1 MKTILLA
8 TVLGLVLGVM
18 TGCPK
23 KDGNDDELGLLA
35 LGWLS
40 IQPKRVMQGSAQA
53 LASSSAASAAA
64 TAAGSVA
71 TSTAAAQSAGAASTF
86 TSVSFNGTKYCN
98 GTAALV
104 TTDQGKGSVVI
115 SNSSLSGSFSG
126 TLGSTYTQDLTY
138 SMTATF
144 TNCQMQAVDMQA
156 LQSFN
161 GNAASLPVVN
171 ITLNGPISNNA
182 QTSASYNYSTSGGT
196 TTINGNG
203 VGSGTVTS
211 SGFTVISGGQT
222 TLNNAAIDLQT
233 STSGS
238 LSATSNPSA
247 GTSSLSFSGNI
258 KQSGTVGGESVL
270 VDWDYS
276 FSFSVP

>member
-1 MKTILLA
+1 MNTRLCASMLGLLLSVSA
-8 TVLGLVLGVM
+8 GCSGKDGDDDLLGLV
-18 TGCPK
+18 
-23 KDGNDDELGLLA
+23 A
-35 LGWLS
+35 LGWLAS
-40 IQPKRVMQGSAQA
+40 QPKRVMQGSPQA

-64 TAAGSVA
+64 GAAGSVA
-71 TSTAAAQSAGAASTF
+71 TSAAATQTAGAAATF
-86 TSVSFNGTKYCN
+86 TSVSFNGTRYCK
-98 GTAALV
+98 GTGALV
-104 TTDQGKGSVVI
+104 TVDEGKGSVVI

-126 TLGSTYTQDLTY
+126 TLGSTYSSDLTY

-144 TNCQMQAVDMQA
+144 TNCQMQAIDMQA

-161 GNAASLPVVN
+161 GNAAQLPVVN
-171 ITLNGPISNNA
+171 ITLNGPISNTA
-182 QTSASYNYSTSGGT
+182 QSSATYNTSTSGGT

-203 VGSGTVTS
+203 TGSGTITS

-233 STSGS
+233 SSSGS
-238 LSATSNPSA
+238 FSGTSSA
-247 GTSSLSFSGNI
+247 GTLSYSGNGNI

-276 FSFSVP
+276 FSLSIP